1 LIRAIDQGI
10 FPADFMDLWDEF
22 GVYYEGHLIVELKDY
37 RMAVNGS
44 PEIRHVVLRPT
55 MRSRLVDAQLMNEK
69 NIHDVTDQ
77 TALEIESKLL
87 VSWI

>member
-1 LIRAIDQGI
+1 
-10 FPADFMDLWDEF
+10 
-22 GVYYEGHLIVELKDY
+22 
-37 RMAVNGS
+37 
-44 PEIRHVVLRPT
+44 
-55 MRSRLVDAQLMNEK
+55 VDAQLMNEK